1 MIQKISN
8 HFKYFA
14 GFFLVF
20 TISTFSQTNWIWQ
33 NPLPVGKNLNAGQAF
48 DAQNCYIVGNAGAFV
63 KTADAGANWQVIP
76 TGTNNDLISASFI
89 DMNTGVMGCSSG
101 KILRTSDGGNSFQLI
116 TVDSVRDVKS
126 IQLLPGGKA
135 FAAGDKGLFLS
146 SQDNGITWSKGFFDT
161 VSIASLFFFDNNRGF
176 LAGES
181 GSIYSTSNGGNSW
194 NLVNSNI
201 SLTISK
207 ILFTDNLNG
216 WAFGREGLAL
226 KTVDGGITWTKF
238 NAGFYGW
245 LKTASILPGNQII
258 TAGAPGVVFKTDNG
272 GTTWNKISDSSKFS
286 FNYSTFSGDNG
297 WVFGNNGL
305 IMHTTDAG
313 ANWEFQS
320 EGSENTINS
329 IDFLDPMIGTAVGDS
344 GLILR
349 TEDGGDT
356 WVRQFTDQMTNL
368 NDLYFLDT
376 IRGWIVG
383 DDGTILQTLDA
394 GQNWVR
400 QDISHLTTDD
410 LYSIEGTKRSNKVA
424 GQNGAY
430 LISNNEPTGATWGK
444 GGTLF
449 HTYRGIYSFSSRSAT
464 LIGDGGTILLMLSP
478 PSGIIDQSIDS
489 RFDLRDIYFPPGGIG
504 WIVGKYGIV
513 LKSTFLGGSW
523 KIIDTLP
530 VNWLN
535 SVYFYDTLNGFTAGS
550 FGSFYRTSNS
560 GYDWVKVPTGVTNT
574 FKKSYFFDQN
584 NGWLVGT
591 YGLLMKTTNGG
602 GTGTPTS
609 IEEKPAIPVSLELQQ
624 NYPNPFNPVTTI
636 NFVVPDAGN
645 YRLTVY
651 DILGNETG
659 TLHEGFL
666 GAGSHF
672 VSFDGNNY
680 ASGVYFYRLSGNG
693 QNLVR
698 KMVLLK

>member
-1 MIQKISN
+1 
-8 HFKYFA
+8 
-14 GFFLVF
+14 
-20 TISTFSQTNWIWQ
+20 
-33 NPLPVGKNLNAGQAF
+33 
-48 DAQNCYIVGNAGAFV
+48 
-63 KTADAGANWQVIP
+63 
-76 TGTNNDLISASFI
+76 
-89 DMNTGVMGCSSG
+89 
-101 KILRTSDGGNSFQLI
+101 
-116 TVDSVRDVKS
+116 
-126 IQLLPGGKA
+126 
-135 FAAGDKGLFLS
+135 
-146 SQDNGITWSKGFFDT
+146 
-161 VSIASLFFFDNNRGF
+161 
-176 LAGES
+176 
-181 GSIYSTSNGGNSW
+181 
-194 NLVNSNI
+194 
-201 SLTISK
+201 
-207 ILFTDNLNG
+207 
-216 WAFGREGLAL
+216 
-226 KTVDGGITWTKF
+226 
-238 NAGFYGW
+238 
-245 LKTASILPGNQII
+245 
-258 TAGAPGVVFKTDNG
+258 
-272 GTTWNKISDSSKFS
+272 
-286 FNYSTFSGDNG
+286 
-297 WVFGNNGL
+297 
-305 IMHTTDAG
+305 MHTTDAG

-356 WVRQFTDQMTNL
+356 WIRQFTDQRTNL

-560 GYDWVKVPTGVTNT
+560 GYDWVKIPTGVTNT

>member
-1 MIQKISN
+1 
-8 HFKYFA
+8 
-14 GFFLVF
+14 
-20 TISTFSQTNWIWQ
+20 
-33 NPLPVGKNLNAGQAF
+33 
-48 DAQNCYIVGNAGAFV
+48 
-63 KTADAGANWQVIP
+63 
-76 TGTNNDLISASFI
+76 
-89 DMNTGVMGCSSG
+89 MNTGVMGCSSG

-207 ILFTDNLNG
+207 ILFTNNLNG

-258 TAGAPGVVFKTDNG
+258 TAGAPGVVFKSDNG

-609 IEEKPAIPVSLELQQ
+609 IEEKPAIPVSLELKP